1 MDVLRLRT
9 LTRLSRHKFGY
20 KENKDLSVQ
29 QLLDLKKHG
38 LIIKTYFGLDRINYT
53 SDILTEVGIPEK
65 QRITKPGKLKG
76 KERKDA
82 VQLAYKTLY
91 SDKSENQR
99 MGASSAAKKV
109 RRRFSAKANRDTGR
123 RSSRN
128 YLKNR
133 NQGNF

>member
-9 LTRLSRHKFGY
+9 LTKLSRHKFGY
-20 KENKDLSVQ
+20 EENKDLSIQ
-29 QLLDLKKHG
+29 ELLDLKKHG
-38 LIIKTYFGLDRINYT
+38 VIIKAYFGLDRINYT
-53 SDILTEVGIPEK
+53 GDILNEVGISEN
-65 QRITKPGKLKG
+65 QRIDKPGKLKG
-76 KERKDA
+76 ENRKDA
-82 VQLAYKTLY
+82 IKLAYKTLY

-109 RRRFSAKANRDTGR
+109 RRIFSAKANRDTGR

>member
-20 KENKDLSVQ
+20 EENKDLSVQ

-82 VQLAYKTLY
+82 VQLAYKTLL
-91 SDKSENQR
+91 
-99 MGASSAAKKV
+99 V
-109 RRRFSAKANRDTGR
+109 LWLIF
-123 RSSRN
+123 
-128 YLKNR
+128 
-133 NQGNF
+133 

>member
-9 LTRLSRHKFGY
+9 LTRLSSHKFGY
-20 KENKDLSVQ
+20 EENKDLSVQ

-38 LIIKTYFGLDRINYT
+38 VIIKAYFGLDRINYT
-53 SDILTEVGIPEK
+53 SDILKEVGISEN
-65 QRITKPGKLKG
+65 QIICKPGKLKG
-76 KERKDA
+76 GKRKDA
-82 VQLAYKTLY
+82 VQLAYKNLY
-91 SDKSENQR
+91 DGLSENQR
-99 MGASSAAKKV
+99 MGASSAAKKI
-109 RRRFSAKANRDTGR
+109 RRLRSVKANRDTSR